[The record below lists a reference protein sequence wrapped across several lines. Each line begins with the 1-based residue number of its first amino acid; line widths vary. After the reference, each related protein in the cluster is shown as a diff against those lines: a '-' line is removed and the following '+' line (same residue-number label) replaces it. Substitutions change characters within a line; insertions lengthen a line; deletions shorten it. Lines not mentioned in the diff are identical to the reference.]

1 MIRRFFRTALLLLDG
16 LLLLLFAVG
25 YAARYFH
32 PRFAW
37 WAELVATGLPYLS
50 LLLLPATAL
59 VALSRRWM
67 LLGLHLL
74 LLGLALVRFV
84 PLERGA
90 QPGPDDLVLLTF
102 NISRGGGARADQQS
116 RAVAALVRAEK
127 PDVVALQE
135 AFIEYHPTGRAV
147 RPDAPVAALIDSMGY
162 RTIGP
167 DGSNG
172 AVFTP
177 QPVLAHVELLEQTQH
192 LLERYGD
199 AEPAARVVRTRFRW
213 QGREAVHYNLHLR
226 SFGNRKPWEDER
238 RRSPRRWLSYL
249 RQYRDAYL
257 VRARE
262 MEQVRAM
269 LAQET
274 LPLIVSGDFNSTPH
288 NWVYHGLA
296 DGLVD
301 AFRVAGRGWGATYH
315 ADFPVAR
322 IDHVLVSRAWKVVQA
337 HVSKAPYSDH
347 LPLVVRL
354 RWRE

>member
-59 VALSRRWM
+59 VALSRRWL

-90 QPGPDDLVLLTF
+90 PPGPDDLVLLTF

-192 LLERYGD
+192 LLD
-199 AEPAARVVRTRFRW
+199 ATETPSRPPASCAPASAGRDARPSITTSTCAPSATANRGKMSAAALRAAGSATCGSTATPTWSGRARW
-213 QGREAVHYNLHLR
+213 NR
-226 SFGNRKPWEDER
+226 SAPCWR
-238 RRSPRRWLSYL
+238 RRRCR
-249 RQYRDAYL
+249 
-257 VRARE
+257 
-262 MEQVRAM
+262 
-269 LAQET
+269 
-274 LPLIVSGDFNSTPH
+274 
-288 NWVYHGLA
+288 
-296 DGLVD
+296 
-301 AFRVAGRGWGATYH
+301 
-315 ADFPVAR
+315 
-322 IDHVLVSRAWKVVQA
+322 
-337 HVSKAPYSDH
+337 
-347 LPLVVRL
+347 
-354 RWRE
+354 